1 MLRIYK
7 LILGLTLM
15 ITTIYSCNQKEEVV
29 NFEDITT
36 SSQKY
41 KEGVGFEKKNLKD
54 SIILSSF
61 LHSFLDSI
69 SFPISSVM
77 KIEKTDFIDRFEDI
91 ERDKI
96 QLNFTKD
103 TIQLSYWK
111 YKDSVNV
118 KSTFYN
124 WLDENQ
130 LSLYEQ
136 KKIRK
141 TPFSLFV
148 TSNKIVE
155 LNYQKSIDLEKWLP
169 FLIEPEDSLFFLIQQ
184 KSKKPC
190 VWLNNDL
197 EEVKK

>member
-1 MLRIYK
+1 
-7 LILGLTLM
+7 M
-15 ITTIYSCNQKEEVV
+15 ITTIFSCNQKEEVV

-36 SSQKY
+36 SSEKY
-41 KEGVGFEKKNLKD
+41 KEGKGFEKKNQKD

-69 SFPISSVM
+69 SFPISTVF
-77 KIEKTDFIDRFEDI
+77 KIDKTGFIDRFENI
-91 ERDKI
+91 ESDKI

-111 YKDSVNV
+111 FKDSVNV

-130 LSLYEQ
+130 VSLFEQ
-136 KKIRK
+136 KKIK
-141 TPFSLFV
+141 KSPFSLLV

-184 KSKKPC
+184 KGKKPC

-197 EEVKK
+197 EEVEK